1 MNISQRYKITL
12 QGEVNMGYREEGK
25 WWVSPSNYAEEV
37 TALSN
42 FPKKIEILD
51 TSLRDGEQQA
61 GIIFTKEDK
70 VEIAKKLAAAGIHR
84 IEAGTPAVSQED
96 QDAIKAIVDLK
107 LGPKIFCFVRNM
119 VEDMELAKSL
129 GVDGVIAEVPGS
141 EHLLKFGK
149 NWTADKAIQAAIKAT
164 SRAKELGLYVVFF
177 PADSSRASLDF
188 LITTVKAILDGG
200 GYMDSLALV
209 DTFGAFSPE
218 GAAYTVRK
226 LKENFEQPIEV
237 HFHDDFGLGIATTL
251 AGLAAGAEVAHV
263 TVNGIGERAGS
274 ASLGPLALALESLYG
289 VNTGIKMDQMKEL
302 SELVEKL
309 SNYPV
314 HPSAPVVGGKIFGW
328 ETGMPSSLWMN
339 CKDREP
345 LAMLP
350 YMWTMTGQVEP
361 IIYLGKKSG
370 KDNIKVWLERN
381 NLEMDPEKQ
390 QELLQLVKLYS
401 IKIKRDL
408 NNDEFLN
415 IVESLK

>member
-1 MNISQRYKITL
+1 
-12 QGEVNMGYREEGK
+12 MGYREEGK
-25 WWVSPSNYAEEV
+25 WWVSPSNYEQEV
-37 TALSN
+37 VSQYQ
-42 FPKKIEILD
+42 FPDHIEILD
-51 TSLRDGEQQA
+51 TSLRDGEQQP

-70 VEIAKKLAAAGIHR
+70 VEIAKRLAAAGVHR
-84 IEAGTPAVSQED
+84 IEAGTPAVSKED
-96 QDAIKAIVDLK
+96 EDAIREIVSLN

-119 VEDMELAKSL
+119 VEDMELAKSC

-177 PADSSRASLDF
+177 PADSSRASLTF
-188 LITTVKAILDGG
+188 LIETVQAIIDGG
-200 GYMDSLALV
+200 GHMDSLALV

-218 GAAYTVRK
+218 GAAFTVRK
-226 LKENFEQPIEV
+226 LKEQFKQPIEV

-274 ASLGPLALALESLYG
+274 APLEPVALGLQALYG
-289 VNTGIKMDQMKEL
+289 IDTGIKLEQMKAL
-302 SELVEKL
+302 SEFVEAR
-309 SNYPV
+309 SGFPV
-314 HPSAPVVGGKIFGW
+314 HPSAPVVGSKIFGW

-361 IIYLGKKSG
+361 EIYLGKKSG
-370 KDNIKVWLERN
+370 KDNIRVWLERN
-381 NLEMDPEKQ
+381 QIEMDDEKQ
-390 QELLQLVKLYS
+390 KELLAKVKAYS

-408 NNDEFLN
+408 NNADFLE
-415 IVESLK
+415 ILDTMK